1 MTSGTDG
8 DSRSGNPSL
17 LCDDRLVLLERQVNL
32 EAFDKAVIPDQEESY
47 DWILVH
53 QLRQVMQEWEGWLD
67 AESANS
73 NSSSANNNASE
84 NASRERKGRDRA
96 PVTASS

>member
-1 MTSGTDG
+1 MVVDFLGK
-8 DSRSGNPSL
+8 
-17 LCDDRLVLLERQVNL
+17 LVLELESYSRRSQVNL
-32 EAFDKAVIPDQEESY
+32 EALDKAVIPDQEESY

-67 AESANS
+67 ADSANS

-84 NASRERKGRDRA
+84 NASRKRKGRDRA